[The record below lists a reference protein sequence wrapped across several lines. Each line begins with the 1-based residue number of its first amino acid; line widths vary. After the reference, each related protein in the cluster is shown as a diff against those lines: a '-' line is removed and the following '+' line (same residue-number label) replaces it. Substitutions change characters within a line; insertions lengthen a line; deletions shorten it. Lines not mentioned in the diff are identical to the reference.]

1 MYQMKTSYRL
11 ENQAQPGNPSTFGL
25 YSGVSMKAELSADP
39 ISGVPSNFSIYLSNG
54 DNTLS
59 FNWGPE
65 SLSLSIMSKD
75 YSVPAYPA
83 PSGSS
88 KTITLTAPYKTAS
101 VYMDIQGPVA
111 YVRVTYNA
119 VTYELYGNLYAGL
132 PNYVSSWN
140 VFMESY
146 TVGAPCGTVVKNY
159 SVSADDTD
167 SSTTHINY
175 ITLTARDIARKYAIL
190 SGNAPSN
197 LQLNLAQAASLRY
210 GTDYVVV
217 GNRLMWEG
225 LGLDIPALIPGLTLR
240 PIFAGASYGEPNIL
254 RIGKRIISLE
264 GQGA

>member
-25 YSGVSMKAELSADP
+25 YSGISLKVELSADP
-39 ISGVPSNFSIYLSNG
+39 VSGVPSNFSIYLANG
-54 DNTLS
+54 NNTLS

-65 SLSLSIMSKD
+65 SLALSIMSKD

-83 PSGSS
+83 PTGSS
-88 KTITLTAPYKTAS
+88 KTISISAPYKTVS
-101 VYMDIQGPVA
+101 VYMDLQGPNA
-111 YVRVTYNA
+111 YVRATYGSVN
-119 VTYELYGNLYAGL
+119 YELYGTLYAGL

-146 TVGAPCGTVVKNY
+146 TVGVPCGTVVTNY

-167 SSTTHINY
+167 SSVTHINY

-190 SGNAPSN
+190 SGNAPPT

-210 GTDYVVV
+210 GTDYIVV
-217 GNRLMWEG
+217 GNRLIWDG
-225 LGLDIPALIPGLTLR
+225 LGLDIPALVPGLTLR
-240 PIFAGASYGEPNIL
+240 PIYAGSSYGEPNIL